1 MSSFK
6 SLSCNDD
13 LKDIIN
19 TAFDSDL
26 DIAGAWGY
34 TKELATEIIT
44 TDIPLNQFEHIFASM
59 RAYIEMN
66 MTLEVADRYAS
77 INVNELSRE
86 SLSIDNLTY
95 HKTIYAITAI
105 KESRYADFIQE
116 YKDNYGKENFDL
128 DAHFAKR
135 KEETLNR
142 EVIHWFIL
150 PKK

>member
-1 MSSFK
+1 MPTFK
-6 SLSCNDD
+6 SLSCNND
-13 LKDIIN
+13 LKDIIK

-34 TKELATEIIT
+34 SKELATEIIT
-44 TDIPLNQFEHIFASM
+44 TDMPLNQFEHIFASM

-66 MTLEVADRYAS
+66 MTLEIEDRYAS

-86 SLSIDNLTY
+86 VLSIDNLTY
-95 HKTIYAITAI
+95 HKTIYTITAI
-105 KESRYADFIQE
+105 KESTYSYFIKE
-116 YKDNYGKENFDL
+116 YKDNYGKEDFDL

-135 KEETLNR
+135 KKETLTR

-150 PKK
+150 PKN

>member
-6 SLSCNDD
+6 PLSCNDD
-13 LKDIIN
+13 LKDIIK

-34 TKELATEIIT
+34 SKELATEIIT
-44 TDIPLNQFEHIFASM
+44 TDIPLKQFEHIFASM

-66 MTLEVADRYAS
+66 MTLEIEDRYAS

-86 SLSIDNLTY
+86 VLSIDNLTY
-95 HKTIYAITAI
+95 HKTIYTITAI
-105 KESRYADFIQE
+105 KESTYSYFIKE
-116 YKDNYGKENFDL
+116 YKDNYGKEDFDL

-135 KEETLNR
+135 KEETLTR
-142 EVIHWFIL
+142 EAIHWFIL
-150 PKK
+150 PKN

>member
-1 MSSFK
+1 MSSFQ

-13 LKDIIN
+13 LKDIIK

-34 TKELATEIIT
+34 SKELATEIIT
-44 TDIPLNQFEHIFASM
+44 IDIPLSQLEHIFASM

-66 MTLEVADRYAS
+66 MTLEVTDRYAS

-86 SLSIDNLTY
+86 TLAIDNRTY
-95 HKTIYAITAI
+95 HKIIYTITAI
-105 KESRYADFIQE
+105 KESRYADFIKE
-116 YKDNYGKENFDL
+116 YKNKYGKEDFDL

-135 KEETLNR
+135 KKETLSR

-150 PKK
+150 PDK